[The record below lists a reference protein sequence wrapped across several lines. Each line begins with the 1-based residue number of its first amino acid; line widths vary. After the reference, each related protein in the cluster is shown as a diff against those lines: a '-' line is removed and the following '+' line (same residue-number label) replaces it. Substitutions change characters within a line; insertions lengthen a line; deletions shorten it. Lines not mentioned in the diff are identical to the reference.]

1 MWVDSSREP
10 ECTGEEPVTS
20 ANSHISSR
28 QTTLVRAI
36 YHYMRFDY
44 AKIASEFLR
53 AIRGRRSQ
61 AAFSRR
67 LGYRTNVLY
76 LWEAGRSFPTAADAL
91 TAAARAGINVRDA
104 LTNFFHRTPDWLEQG
119 DPTTRQGVAALLNDL
134 RGRTGI
140 SELAKATGKSRFAL
154 ARWLRGDAE
163 PKLPEFFLLIEKT
176 SLRLLDFIACLVDP
190 KLLPTVAHAWDEL
203 ESTRRAA
210 FDMPWTQAVLR
221 TLELRDYAD
230 LERHVPGWIAKRV
243 GLTQK
248 EEQQCLQ
255 LLARTHQITF
265 RQGRWQ
271 LREVM
276 SIDTRRD
283 PAAERQVKRWWTELA
298 LDRLGAGTPGIFSY
312 NVFAVSEKD
321 LATINDLYRAYF
333 RQIRAIIAQSEPSER
348 VVVASMQLV
357 PLDVMGPQ
365 LPSSARPTFPE
376 HRVPS

>member
-1 MWVDSSREP
+1 
-10 ECTGEEPVTS
+10 
-20 ANSHISSR
+20 
-28 QTTLVRAI
+28 
-36 YHYMRFDY
+36 MRLDY
-44 AKIASEFLR
+44 DRIASEFLR

-91 TAAARAGINVRDA
+91 TAAARAGTNVHDC
-104 LTNFFHRTPDWLEQG
+104 LTTFFHRTPDWLDQV
-119 DPTTRQGVAALLNDL
+119 DPTSREGVAALINDL

-140 SELAKATGKSRFAL
+140 NDLAKATGKSRFAL

-176 SLRLLDFIACLVDP
+176 SLRLLDFIASLIDP
-190 KLLPTVAHAWDEL
+190 RLLPSVAEAWTEL
-203 ESTRRAA
+203 EATRRAA

-221 TLELRDYAD
+221 TIELRDYAD

-243 GLTQK
+243 GISLK

-255 LLARTHQITF
+255 LLARTHQISL
-265 RQGRWQ
+265 RHGRWQ

-276 SIDTRRD
+276 AVDTRRD
-283 PAAERQVKRWWTELA
+283 PAAERKVKRWWTEIA
-298 LDRLGAGTPGIFSY
+298 LDRLESGAPGIFSY

-348 VVVASMQLV
+348 VVVASMQLA
-357 PLDVMGPQ
+357 PLDVLAVG
-365 LPSSARPTFPE
+365 RPAEKP
-376 HRVPS
+376 PDI

>member
-1 MWVDSSREP
+1 
-10 ECTGEEPVTS
+10 
-20 ANSHISSR
+20 
-28 QTTLVRAI
+28 
-36 YHYMRFDY
+36 MRFEY
-44 AKIASEFLR
+44 KRIASEFLR

-76 LWEAGRSFPTAADAL
+76 LWEAGRSFPTAADVL
-91 TAAARAGINVRDA
+91 TAAARSGIDVRQS
-104 LTNFFHRTPDWLEQG
+104 LITFFHRTPEWLDQG

-140 SELAKATGKSRFAL
+140 NELAKATGKSRFAL

-190 KLLPTVAHAWDEL
+190 RLLPSVARAWDEL
-203 ESTRRAA
+203 EATRRAA

-221 TLELRDYAD
+221 SLELRDYAD

-243 GLTQK
+243 GITPK

-255 LLARTHQITF
+255 LLARTHQISF

-276 SIDTRRD
+276 AVDTRRD
-283 PAAERQVKRWWTELA
+283 PAAERKVKRWWSDVA
-298 LDRLGAGTPGIFSY
+298 LDRLEMGASGIFSY
-312 NVFAVSEKD
+312 NVFAASEKD

-348 VVVASMQLV
+348 VVVACMQLV
-357 PLDVMGPQ
+357 PLDETGPDAG
-365 LPSSARPTFPE
+365 PPAKVAITER
-376 HRVPS
+376 RVP